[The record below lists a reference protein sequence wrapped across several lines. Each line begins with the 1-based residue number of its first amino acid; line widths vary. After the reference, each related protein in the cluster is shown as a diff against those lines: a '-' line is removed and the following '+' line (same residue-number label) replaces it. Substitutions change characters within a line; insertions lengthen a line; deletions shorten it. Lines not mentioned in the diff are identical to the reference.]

1 MSVELRP
8 FGVACNIGCRYC
20 YQNPQREA
28 GNVRQSYDLARMRA
42 AVERE
47 GGPFTLFGGEPLLLP
62 LEPLEELLRW
72 GFETWGVS
80 GMQTNGLLINDAHLQ
95 LFARYNVEVG
105 VSIDGPDELND
116 LRWDRT
122 EERTRRS
129 TATIMGNIERL
140 CREHRPPGLI
150 ATLHRL
156 NASPARLPRLLA
168 WARELDALGITS
180 MRLHPLEIDSQE
192 MRAYALTDE
201 ENAGAFLAFAALQ
214 PELKNLRFDV
224 VGEMERALMGRDQGT
239 SCVWRGC
246 DPYTTDAV
254 RGVEGNG
261 QSSNCG
267 RTNKDGIDFIKAER
281 PGFERYLALYQT
293 PQEDGGCKGCRFFLM
308 CRGQCPGTAIGGDW
322 RNRSELCG
330 LWKRLFVQ
338 LETQLILRN
347 EVPLSIHAVR
357 HRLEAQLVTL
367 WKDGRNATT
376 QQLSW
381 LEPEELADDVPFS
394 LPPFVRR
401 AYAGEAQR
409 AVWEPRLMALAS
421 ALPRLA
427 ITAVA
432 EGIVPAAVTPVEPRD
447 VFTLHNFAAAFGLTT
462 QLLGTIGGPR
472 QLAIGNAELSLPPCC
487 AAARTREPLPPVT
500 DLPPDPA
507 LNTLL
512 RAAGIDLLG
521 YEPCSLTC
529 EASRRRAE
537 RLLAFARTSDIDG
550 IEWLDPVLAWP
561 VEWSALHGIAEIKT
575 AVFKADYATDYTP
588 SKVTVR
594 FHGSAPA
601 ADGARGLTFAFRS
614 PVEDRR
620 PRLSP
625 PAPKQRTG
633 EGACP
638 PPETPTCR

>member
-28 GNVRQSYDLARMRA
+28 GNVRQSYDMARMRA

-72 GFETWGVS
+72 GFETWGGS
-80 GMQTNGLLINDAHLQ
+80 GMQTNGLLINDAHMQ
-95 LFARYNVEVG
+95 LFAKYNVEVG
-105 VSIDGPDELND
+105 VSVDGPDELND

-129 TATIMGNIERL
+129 TETILRNIERL

-150 ATLHRL
+150 ATLHQL

-180 MRLHPLEIDSQE
+180 MRLHPLEIDSEE
-192 MRAYALTDE
+192 MRPFALTDE
-201 ENAGAFLAFAALQ
+201 ENATAFLAFAALQ
-214 PELKNLRFDV
+214 PELKHLRFDV
-224 VGEMERALMGRDQGT
+224 VGEMERALLGRDGQT
-239 SCVWRGC
+239 SCVWRAC

-293 PQEDGGCKGCRFFLM
+293 PQEEGGCKGCRFFLM
-308 CRGQCPGTAIGGDW
+308 CRGQCPGTAIDSDW

-330 LWKRLFVQ
+330 LWKRLFIQ
-338 LETQLILRN
+338 LEKQLILRN

-357 HRLEAQLVTL
+357 HRLEAQLVML
-367 WKDGRNATT
+367 WKEGRNATT
-376 QQLSW
+376 QELSW
-381 LEPEELADDVPFS
+381 LEPDELPGADGAPSAAAPFTM
-394 LPPFVRR
+394 PPFLRR

-409 AVWEPRLMALAS
+409 AVWEPRLAALAS

-427 ITAVA
+427 VAAVA
-432 EGIVPAAVTPVEPRD
+432 EGVVPAAVTPVEPRD
-447 VFTLHNFAAAFGLTT
+447 VFALHNFAAARGLTT

-472 QLAIGNAELSLPPCC
+472 HLAIGDAELSLPACC
-487 AAARTREPLPPVT
+487 AASRTREPLPPLT

-512 RAAGIDLLG
+512 RPLGIDLLG

-537 RLLAFARTSDIDG
+537 RLLAFARTSGIAGMEKG

-575 AVFKADYATDYTP
+575 AVLKADYATAYTP

-601 ADGARGLTFAFRS
+601 ADGARGLTFAFQ
-614 PVEDRR
+614 R
-620 PRLSP
+620 PAGR
-625 PAPKQRTG
+625 PA
-633 EGACP
+633 ENA
-638 PPETPTCR
+638 